1 MSHLID
7 WCSDEGGS
15 YDRMIEMYDA
25 GVKQFFKYMN
35 NCASYIGGGY
45 YFPGT
50 VGQYEARYVE
60 VDKEQQKKAVQFIV
74 DELQESEQW
83 LCDRRLFGLIG
94 NKTETLM
101 NRQGEMLATLVS
113 PNLLSRLIGSVY
125 PIEEYLRDISTHLF
139 PDEKGGSGKANDYLK
154 RTVVHV
160 EIVRLSKKL
169 ERQVKYSEHI
179 GFIMDL
185 LKR

>member
-1 MSHLID
+1 
-7 WCSDEGGS
+7 
-15 YDRMIEMYDA
+15 
-25 GVKQFFKYMN
+25 
-35 NCASYIGGGY
+35 
-45 YFPGT
+45 
-50 VGQYEARYVE
+50 
-60 VDKEQQKKAVQFIV
+60 
-74 DELQESEQW
+74 
-83 LCDRRLFGLIG
+83 
-94 NKTETLM
+94 M

-139 PDEKGGSGKANDYLK
+139 PDKKSWSEYEKNRQIAYVLALKKINDEKGGPGKANDYLK
-154 RTVVHV
+154 RTAVHV